1 MTTPP
6 SPAPR
11 PTTADTQ
18 RMAQL
23 LAGFQQSQALHAFA
37 ELGVATALLDGPL
50 PLGELADVTAT
61 DPDAL
66 LRLLRFL
73 SGIDVVSYEP
83 DGVFALTA
91 LGATLAD
98 GPGSV
103 RALAA
108 FWMQT
113 HYIPFS
119 DLPTTI
125 RTGEPAFEA
134 HFGRTFGDWLGD
146 HPRYLDSLFGAMS
159 EVARWIKVDLLT
171 GYELPP
177 GRVVADIGGSDGTL
191 LAGLIASDAERRGIV
206 LDVPG
211 AVPAAAKRLTELGV
225 ADRVKAVG
233 GDFFTEVPSADV
245 YLLSTVL
252 HDWNDDQCATILANI
267 ARAAHPG
274 ARLVVLEAVLPDTDA
289 PHPAKFN
296 DLAMLGVG
304 AGRER
309 SHAEYAELLATA
321 GFTPTRHLPGPSY
334 NPFSLLE
341 ARLEDRVED

>member
-1 MTTPP
+1 MAGAWLQWM
-6 SPAPR
+6 SSA
-11 PTTADTQ
+11 ANGDTG
-18 RMAQL
+18 
-23 LAGFQQSQALHAFA
+23 LALDVLSLYACA
-37 ELGVATALLDGPL
+37 LGVGPL

-66 LRLLRFL
+66 LRLPRFL
-73 SGIDVVSYEP
+73 SGIDVVSHQP
-83 DGVFALTA
+83 DGVLALTA

-108 FWMQT
+108 FWMQI
-113 HYIPFS
+113 HYIPF
-119 DLPTTI
+119 
-125 RTGEPAFEA
+125 A
-134 HFGRTFGDWLGD
+134 
-146 HPRYLDSLFGAMS
+146 
-159 EVARWIKVDLLT
+159 
-171 GYELPP
+171 
-177 GRVVADIGGSDGTL
+177 
-191 LAGLIASDAERRGIV
+191 AE
-206 LDVPG
+206 
-211 AVPAAAKRLTELGV
+211 RLTELGV

-341 ARLEDRVED
+341 ARLEARVEARVED